1 MKRMRFC
8 AAVLACL
15 IAQPALAQMRQDDA
29 AVLSEAEAAAAVE
42 ASHSSISAYG
52 AWLLRLNKVIEPAI
66 GGLRGMQGKWQEM
79 SRAPSPATAGK
90 LLRPALAG
98 VKARIVASIAD
109 LKALD
114 RPDVSA
120 LELDADIQP
129 DALVAQT
136 LTLLKQFHSL
146 VDTMDGV
153 AGAMIA
159 GDVKAAEVGAKEIFV
174 AARLIYDTQ
183 TTLTNAFLAT
193 AAPDRAEYDSL
204 LIEKTFFAI
213 GSRVILAAERIA
225 KTQPDA
231 SLPMDLDRFAAEL
244 DQIAARGRGRVVTE
258 LAYLEEQQARDYVSD
273 DAHRILAKAIAV
285 TASQRDAFA
294 VAERFAA
301 DIRLK
306 AAGLRKARTP
316 QAVFGLAGLLAPAR
330 QQLDQVAIQQAA
342 IMAQ

>member
-1 MKRMRFC
+1 MRLC
-8 AAVLACL
+8 AAALACV
-15 IAQPALAQMRQDDA
+15 IAQPAVAQMRQGDA
-29 AVLSEAEAAAAVE
+29 AVISEAEAAAAVE
-42 ASHSSISAYG
+42 ASHSGVAAYG
-52 AWLLRLNKVIEPAI
+52 AWLLRLNKAIDPAI
-66 GGLRGMQGKWQEM
+66 SGLRGMQGKWQEM
-79 SRAPSPATAGK
+79 SRTSSPAVAGK

-98 VKARIVASIAD
+98 VKARIATSIAD

-136 LTLLKQFHSL
+136 LTLLTQFDSL

-153 AGAMIA
+153 AAAMIA
-159 GDVKAAEVGAKEIFV
+159 GNAKAAEAGTKEIFV

-193 AAPDRAEYDSL
+193 AAPDRAEYDTL
-204 LIEKTFFAI
+204 LIERTFFAI

-225 KTQPDA
+225 KAQTDG
-231 SLPMDLDRFAAEL
+231 SLPADLERFAAEL
-244 DQIAARGRGRVVTE
+244 DRIAARGRGRVVTE
-258 LAYLEEQQARDYVSD
+258 LADLEEQQARDHVSD
-273 DAHRILAKAIAV
+273 DAGKILAKAIAV
-285 TASQRDAFA
+285 TASQREAFA
-294 VAERFAA
+294 IAERFAA

-316 QAVFGLAGLLAPAR
+316 QAVFGMAGLLAPVR
-330 QQLDQVAIQQAA
+330 QQFDQVAIQQAA